1 MEKLTLL
8 LPETTVEMMHRLART
23 EGQTIGAIIQEM
35 ALDRY
40 MQQMMSPQRSFE
52 RPTPASKVQE
62 A

>member
-8 LPETTVEMMHRLART
+8 LPKTTVEMMHLLART
-23 EGQTIGAIIQEM
+23 EGRTMGAIVQEM

-40 MQQMMSPQRSFE
+40 MQQMMSSQRTSE
-52 RPTPASKVQE
+52 TEVEASEVQE

>member
-8 LPETTVEMMHRLART
+8 LPRTTVEMMHLLART
-23 EGQTIGAIIQEM
+23 EGRTIGAILQEM

-40 MQQMMSPQRSFE
+40 MQQMMSSKHSAATPFE
-52 RPTPASKVQE
+52 ASKAQE